1 MSSVTAEALVS
12 LTPILDREAPL
23 PQPAAPRSGA
33 RVIAGICAALSIAIL
48 ASSLRHQP
56 SVETIRQWILM
67 QSERLLPGPWDLGR
81 IVLVGLS
88 SILIGYSVTAIHE
101 LGHLIVGIGVGF
113 RCSSIFVG
121 PIQMSAPFRISLNPD
136 PRSWWHGG
144 VSLYPGKL
152 DRLCTRGVPM
162 VLAGPGA
169 NLLTGCAALL
179 FSASGGFL
187 VWLFIVASIGAGVVE
202 LLLPLR
208 GPTFV
213 FDGRRIWMLLRDRGR
228 GERWLALMRLIADT
242 RAGVPPESLSADLL
256 ARATAVTDGSA
267 DTVIAHAFAYSS
279 AFHRHEDGDAGQMLE
294 TCLRYASDATPA
306 MRAGLMSD
314 AAVFQARRR
323 KRADLA
329 EQWLAD
335 LPAATPLPWFRSRA
349 EAAIL
354 EAKDDLEGASRK
366 LDEGERSIL
375 LLPDRTQRELLLC
388 PLRRWRS
395 ELEGRSPVRPC
406 DAL

>member
-1 MSSVTAEALVS
+1 V
-12 LTPILDREAPL
+12 
-23 PQPAAPRSGA
+23 
-33 RVIAGICAALSIAIL
+33 IL
-48 ASSLRHQP
+48 ASILLHQ
-56 SVETIRQWILM
+56 SFVEAIRRWILM

-81 IVLVGLS
+81 IVLVGLTT
-88 SILIGYSVTAIHE
+88 ILIGCSVTAIHE
-101 LGHLIVGIGVGF
+101 LGHLIVGIGMGF
-113 RCSSIFVG
+113 RCSSMFLG
-121 PIQMSAPFRISLNPD
+121 PIQLSAPFRISLNPD
-136 PRSWWHGG
+136 PRGWWHGG
-144 VSLYPGKL
+144 VSLYPWKL
-152 DRLCTRGVPM
+152 DRLCTRAVPM

-169 NLLTGCAALL
+169 NLLTGCAAFLL
-179 FSASGGFL
+179 PVSGGFF
-187 VWLFIVASIGAGVVE
+187 VWLFIAASIGAGVVE
-202 LLLPLR
+202 LFLPLR

-213 FDGRRIWMLLRDRGR
+213 FDGRRIWMLLWDRER

-294 TCLRYASDATPA
+294 TCLRYASHAPPA

-335 LPAATPLPWFRSRA
+335 LPAQAPFPWFRSRA
-349 EAAIL
+349 EAAIR
-354 EAKDDLEGASRK
+354 EAQDDLEGALRK

-388 PLRRWRS
+388 LLRKWRS
-395 ELEGRSPVRPC
+395 ELEGRLPAEAHDP
-406 DAL
+406 L